1 MEAIA
6 SSQEKDSGKGR
17 TIVEGLRSQWLWAER
32 GFYCLFESNSN
43 QVIVGGKLY
52 PG

>member
-17 TIVEGLRSQWLWAER
+17 TIVEGLSSQCLWAER
-32 GFYCLFESNSN
+32 GFHCF
-43 QVIVGGKLY
+43 V
-52 PG
+52 